1 MSHTDQQSFAPQGPG
16 SYHSPG
22 TPPGG
27 PAAPPPPKQKSWF
40 ARHKFLTAVLAIVVL
55 IVIAAA
61 LGGGDDDAPAGSTP
75 VEDTG
80 AAEAPAQDAEPAA
93 DEEADPATDE
103 DAAPTTDEAPAQE
116 TAPGI
121 GDDVQDGKFEFT
133 VTGVETG
140 VAEVGDEYLNEQA
153 QGQFVLVHMTVHNIG
168 DQAQML
174 DGTNQK
180 LVDTQGREHSA
191 DGSAAIYLGDTGTFL
206 NDINPGNSVDGTV
219 VFDIPADA
227 EPASIILHD
236 SMFSGGVTVSLAG

>member
-1 MSHTDQQSFAPQGPG
+1 MSHTDQQAFAPQGPG

-27 PAAPPPPKQKSWF
+27 PATPPGSPATPPPPKQKSWF
-40 ARHKFLTAVLAIVVL
+40 ARHKFLTAILVIVGL

-61 LGGGDDDAPAGSTP
+61 LSGGDADAPAGSTP
-75 VEDTG
+75 
-80 AAEAPAQDAEPAA
+80 AAETAPAEEAADAEPAA
-93 DEEADPATDE
+93 GE
-103 DAAPTTDEAPAQE
+103 DAAAAEEGEAAPE
-116 TAPGI
+116 GAPGI
-121 GDDVQDGKFEFT
+121 GDAVEDGKFEFT

-153 QGQFVLVHMTVHNIG
+153 QGQFVLVHLTVSNIG
-168 DQAQML
+168 DRAQML

-206 NDINPGNSVDGTV
+206 NDINPGNSVEGTV

-227 EPASIILHD
+227 EPASITLHD
-236 SMFSGGVTVSLAG
+236 SMFSGGVTVSLQD